1 VTTKRL
7 TKSDQKAAAKLA
19 SLRKDAWTNITSG
32 LGTSRDK
39 SYGTHFVGD
48 CIQSEAELET
58 LFRHYHL
65 ARTGVSQIVTDSLR
79 VPPCLEVDTDE
90 DQEDEDE
97 NQEARAKKER
107 ALKTLFRD
115 HDVWAKY
122 ALAAIW
128 GRLFGRGALVFNVQG
143 AGDPSK
149 PWEPGRGT
157 VKEMFVASSPELR
170 VKDWY
175 NDPMSAKFGTPAVFW
190 LTRRGIGAVA
200 STQMAVHESRMVLFG
215 GADTAPETRAMQQG
229 MDDSVLVAAYE
240 TLKQAGANWANI
252 SSMIHDMSVAVYKLQ
267 GFIDSLAG
275 EGRGV
280 LDQRFL
286 DMDRRRS
293 ANRAVV
299 IDKDGEEFDYAERGA
314 MTGLDGLVDKGWLGV
329 ASAFRM
335 PVTKLLGQSPA
346 GMNATGEGDDKV
358 WKDECG
364 GWLSKEVEP
373 RARKIAKAL
382 DPSTD
387 WKVEFPDLL
396 PETALEKEERLA
408 KRANT
413 DKIYYD
419 MGAVLP
425 EEVAL
430 ARFGQDSELGIEIDL
445 DVRESMLEKELT
457 HAEEI
462 AGTDPV
468 AEAAASAGGQLP
480 APGAGGGKPGA
491 AGAKGGAGKVP
502 AADKEVAE

>member
-1 VTTKRL
+1 
-7 TKSDQKAAAKLA
+7 
-19 SLRKDAWTNITSG
+19 
-32 LGTSRDK
+32 
-39 SYGTHFVGD
+39 
-48 CIQSEAELET
+48 
-58 LFRHYHL
+58 
-65 ARTGVSQIVTDSLR
+65 
-79 VPPCLEVDTDE
+79 
-90 DQEDEDE
+90 
-97 NQEARAKKER
+97 
-107 ALKTLFRD
+107 
-115 HDVWAKY
+115 
-122 ALAAIW
+122 
-128 GRLFGRGALVFNVQG
+128 
-143 AGDPSK
+143 
-149 PWEPGRGT
+149 
-157 VKEMFVASSPELR
+157 
-170 VKDWY
+170 
-175 NDPMSAKFGTPAVFW
+175 
-190 LTRRGIGAVA
+190 
-200 STQMAVHESRMVLFG
+200 
-215 GADTAPETRAMQQG
+215 
-229 MDDSVLVAAYE
+229 
-240 TLKQAGANWANI
+240 
-252 SSMIHDMSVAVYKLQ
+252 
-267 GFIDSLAG
+267 
-275 EGRGV
+275 
-280 LDQRFL
+280 
-286 DMDRRRS
+286 MDRRRS

-468 AEAAASAGGQLP
+468 AEAAAVAGGQLP

-491 AGAKGGAGKVP
+491 AGAKGGAGKIP
-502 AADKEVAE
+502 SADQVVAE